1 MIAEWPLARLRLGSS
16 MRLNHLTSVGY
27 LRQPWKNGGG
37 TTLEI
42 AREDLDGRMLWRAS
56 IATVATSGPFSDF
69 NGYRRSIMLLS
80 GAGVLLHFDDA
91 RPVRLDCP
99 HVPFEFDGGLP
110 VHGELIEGPVEDFN
124 LMADAARA
132 TGILGVLDLGAASLT
147 LTPNHDVLLLF
158 ALSGSVNV
166 DADGQ
171 RINLAERETLRV
183 DCEASMPARVALSC
197 AAIGAAAK
205 VALIGIDRV

>member
-1 MIAEWPLARLRLGSS
+1 
-16 MRLNHLTSVGY
+16 MRLNHLTPDHY

-42 AREDLDGRMLWRAS
+42 AREEFDGRMLCRVS
-56 IATVATSGPFSDF
+56 IATVAASGPFSDF
-69 NGYRRSIMLLS
+69 SGYRRSIMLLS
-80 GAGVLLHFDDA
+80 GKGMLLRFDDA
-91 RPVRLDCP
+91 RSVRLDFP
-99 HVPFEFDGGLP
+99 YVPFEFDGGLA

-124 LMADAARA
+124 LMVDAAHA
-132 TGILGVLDLGAASLT
+132 TGTLGVLDLGAAPLT

-197 AAIGAAAK
+197 AAIGATAK
-205 VALIGIDRV
+205 VALIGIDRVKAGDSKQE